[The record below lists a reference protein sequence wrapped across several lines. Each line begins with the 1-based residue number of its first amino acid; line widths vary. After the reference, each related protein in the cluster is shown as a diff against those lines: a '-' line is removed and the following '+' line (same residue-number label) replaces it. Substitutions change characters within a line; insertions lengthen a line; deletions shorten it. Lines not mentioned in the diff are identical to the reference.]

1 MTPRRIF
8 PAFPPGHTY
17 GWMLW
22 HCHTPDPLSAVLQPH
37 YFDDQREHDIRD
49 GDWIAVNSMR
59 GDALGYEAML
69 LIVQS
74 VGQDGVRVSKI
85 DARPA
90 ALMRQEQMLDS
101 EIEAVI
107 AAETIGKR

>member
-1 MTPRRIF
+1 MRGRF
-8 PAFPPGHTY
+8 CAVFPPGNAN

-22 HCHTPDPLSAVLQPH
+22 HHQTSDQLSAVLQPGH
-37 YFDDQREHDIRD
+37 FDDMRSVVQD

-59 GDALGYEAML
+59 ADALGYEAML

-85 DARPA
+85 DGRPA
-90 ALMRQEQMLDS
+90 ALMKTPVLDA
-101 EIEAVI
+101 EIDAVI
-107 AAETIGKR
+107 AAETVRGSA